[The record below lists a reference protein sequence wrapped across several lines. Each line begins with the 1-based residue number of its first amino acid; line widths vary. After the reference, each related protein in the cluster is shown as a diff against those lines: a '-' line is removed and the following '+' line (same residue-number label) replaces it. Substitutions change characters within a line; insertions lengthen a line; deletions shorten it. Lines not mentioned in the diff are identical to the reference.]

1 MALFQSSNPVF
12 KSDNFSKTLDH
23 YSLEQPMTLQGTIN
37 KSILL
42 GLLVVATSAI
52 SFLNPS
58 PIFMLV
64 GAIGGLIC
72 VLIATFRPTTAPY
85 TAPLYAILEG
95 LALGAI
101 SAMYAARFQG
111 IVLNAVLGTFG
122 VFFAMLFVYKSG
134 LVKVTDKFR
143 AGVIMATF
151 AIFFVYMISMV
162 LSFFGVHIPMMHEG
176 GTFGII
182 FSLAVIAVATMN
194 LLLDFDNIERGVQNN
209 SPSYMEWM
217 SALGLLVTL
226 VWLYLEILRLLSRLR
241 DR

>member
-12 KSDNFSKTLDH
+12 KSDNFKTVLDN
-23 YSLEQPMTLQGTIN
+23 YSLEQPMTLQGAIN

-58 PIFMLV
+58 MLFLAG
-64 GAIGGLIC
+64 GAIGGFIC
-72 VLIATFRPTTAPY
+72 VLIASFKPQTAPW
-85 TAPLYAILEG
+85 TAPLYAVLEG
-95 LALGAI
+95 LALGTI
-101 SAMYAARFQG
+101 SAMYAAQFHG

-122 VFFAMLFVYKSG
+122 VFFAMLFIYKSG

-143 AGVIMATF
+143 AGVMMATF
-151 AIFFVYMISMV
+151 AIFFVYMISIV
-162 LSFFGVHIPMMHEG
+162 LSFFGIHIPMMHEG
-176 GTFGII
+176 STLGIV
-182 FSLAVIAVATMN
+182 FSIGVIAVATMN
-194 LLLDFDNIERGVQNN
+194 LLLDFDNIERGVRNN
-209 SPSYMEWM
+209 SPAYMEWM

-226 VWLYLEILRLLSRLR
+226 VWLYLEILRLLSKLR